1 MRSFRSS
8 GLENTSNSETA
19 TNEPPKLY
27 HILLLLLLFFV
38 AVGLI
43 LLFVAAAA
51 DFAADAATAD
61 AAFAT
66 AEAVAAASEADLKY
80 LQVAEI
86 RSRDSATAHKCATN
100 ELHSPHHIL
109 TDFYSVGS
117 SASHF
122 SKEVIEP
129 KV

>member
-1 MRSFRSS
+1 MF
-8 GLENTSNSETA
+8 A

-27 HILLLLLLFFV
+27 HILLLLFFV

-117 SASHF
+117 SASRF

>member
-51 DFAADAATAD
+51 DAATA
-61 AAFAT
+61 AIAIAT

-117 SASHF
+117 SSHF